1 VDTAGLIFELRR
13 EKRKSHSV
21 TAAFVS
27 LVEMLNHYLLV
38 VASYYFSRSVA
49 IKIDDVLL
57 ADDANSSLVPP
68 CVCGGGVISLL

>member
-68 CVCGGGVISLL
+68 CVCGGGVVSLL